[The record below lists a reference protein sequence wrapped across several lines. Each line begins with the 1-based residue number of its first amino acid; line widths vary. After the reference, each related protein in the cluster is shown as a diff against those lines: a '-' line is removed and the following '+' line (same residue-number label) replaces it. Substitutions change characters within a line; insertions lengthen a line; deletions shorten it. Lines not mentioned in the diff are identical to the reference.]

1 MPRWMV
7 TCPTC
12 SHKFTHTA
20 IGPNCK
26 TESLYQ
32 RLDLFYSE
40 GG

>member
-1 MPRWMV
+1 MPRWML
-7 TCPTC
+7 TCPTY
-12 SHKFTHTA
+12 SHTA

-32 RLDLFYSE
+32 RFDLFYSE